1 VNKTYKKHVFILYHE
16 VFASRVGWIEE
27 HVFFWVCPV
36 EGVVRRKE
44 KGGYEQH
51 VFFPSFSG
59 QSGGRK
65 EKGGYEEHVFF
76 LLFLDRV
83 EGGRRKVGMKNTFF
97 FPSFSGHLPLGI
109 CFRVCVS
116 RVKVCSQSQN
126 TKREVAA
133 IPFFRCSCSCLVR
146 WSRHRLLLQ
155 RKNLK

>member
-83 EGGRRKVGMKNTFF
+83 EGGRRKVGMKNMFFFLLFLDRVEGGRRKVGMKNTFF
-97 FPSFSGHLPLGI
+97 F
-109 CFRVCVS
+109 
-116 RVKVCSQSQN
+116 
-126 TKREVAA
+126 
-133 IPFFRCSCSCLVR
+133 
-146 WSRHRLLLQ
+146 LLFLDIYH
-155 RKNLK
+155 

>member
-36 EGVVRRKE
+36 EGVVR
-44 KGGYEQH
+44 
-51 VFFPSFSG
+51 
-59 QSGGRK
+59 RK